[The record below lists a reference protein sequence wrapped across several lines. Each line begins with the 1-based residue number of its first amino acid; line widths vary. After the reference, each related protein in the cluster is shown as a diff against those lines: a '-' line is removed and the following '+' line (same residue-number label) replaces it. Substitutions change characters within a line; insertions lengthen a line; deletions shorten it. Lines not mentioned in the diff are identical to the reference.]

1 MTIRAVERVCL
12 DKAELRA
19 MTDTQLAQLGV
30 RMNNRQEAVLECISC
45 GHKWSPEIDSSGKLP
60 FDYWI
65 CPARCNSR

>member
-1 MTIRAVERVCL
+1 MRAVERVCL

-19 MTDTQLAQLGV
+19 ITDAQLAQLGI
-30 RMNNRQEAVLECISC
+30 RMNNRPETVLECMSC

-65 CPARCNSR
+65 CPARCNCH